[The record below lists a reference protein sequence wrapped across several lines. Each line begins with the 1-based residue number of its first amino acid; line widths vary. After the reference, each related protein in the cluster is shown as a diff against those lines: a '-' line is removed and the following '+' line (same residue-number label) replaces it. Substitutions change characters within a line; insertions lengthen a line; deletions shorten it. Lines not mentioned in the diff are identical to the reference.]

1 MKNKSGP
8 FSIERKG
15 YNRFEVEQSI
25 KRLES
30 EKAILSLEI
39 DDLKRQ
45 LANVIAQN
53 NELEKNRLLVEDTL
67 INAHLAAQ
75 DIIKRAEERAEELAD
90 AAIEKNAQ
98 ALKVLKEK
106 EIEAQDAIK
115 RVEYVLKSQLALL
128 EKE

>member
-30 EKAILSLEI
+30 EKAMLSLEI
-39 DDLKRQ
+39 EELKRQ

-53 NELEKNRLLVEDTL
+53 NELEKKRSLVEDTL

-75 DIIKRAEERAEELAD
+75 DIVRRAEERAEEIAELAL
-90 AAIEKNAQ
+90 EKNTRAFQ
-98 ALKVLKEK
+98 ELKEK
-106 EIEAQDAIK
+106 EKEAQDTIK

>member
-30 EKAILSLEI
+30 EKAMLSLEI
-39 DDLKRQ
+39 EELKRQ

-53 NELEKNRLLVEDTL
+53 NELEKNRSLVEDTL

-75 DIIKRAEERAEELAD
+75 DIVRRAEERAEEIADLAL
-90 AAIEKNAQ
+90 EKNTRAFQ
-98 ALKVLKEK
+98 ELKEK
-106 EIEAQDAIK
+106 EKEAQDTIK

>member
-30 EKAILSLEI
+30 EKAMLSLEI
-39 DDLKRQ
+39 EELKRQ

-53 NELEKNRLLVEDTL
+53 NELEKNRSLVEDTL

-75 DIIKRAEERAEELAD
+75 DIVRRAEERAEEIAELAL
-90 AAIEKNAQ
+90 EKNTRAFQ
-98 ALKVLKEK
+98 ELKEK
-106 EIEAQDAIK
+106 EKEAQDTIK

>member
-30 EKAILSLEI
+30 EKAMLSLEI
-39 DDLKRQ
+39 EELKRQ

-53 NELEKNRLLVEDTL
+53 NELEKNRSLVEDTL

-75 DIIKRAEERAEELAD
+75 DIVRRAEVRAEEIADLAL
-90 AAIEKNAQ
+90 EKNTRAFQ
-98 ALKVLKEK
+98 ELKEK
-106 EIEAQDAIK
+106 EKEAQDTIK